1 MSSAGQ
7 DMGKDKVSS
16 VLFRLGAPAMI
27 SMFFQNLYALV
38 DTMFVGWLGPH
49 PLASMSLCIP
59 LIFISLALGKG
70 LAVGA
75 TTLASR
81 ARGEDRP
88 EQASRIIRSV
98 LPLGLIILLP
108 FVLISL
114 PMVNQAL
121 FLRLGA
127 HADTLTQ
134 IAPYMIWVGPT
145 YPVMGAALICEGIF
159 LSYGDA
165 KTPMIAMIAGNLLNL
180 VLDPFLI
187 FYCNLGVQGA
197 SLASLLGWAL
207 SGALMWHRLIKKGL
221 DRPVPLCRA
230 SDRNFWRPILV
241 MGSPVALS
249 LLIIPLS
256 SLAFNLFLVK
266 AGPAYVGGWALS
278 ARVEMM
284 LTLPIYGL
292 ACALIPFCGFNLGR
306 KDAARIGE
314 ATGFVLMVSYVI
326 MVPVALY
333 FHFKAPQVLA
343 LMRPDPGVLEQA
355 AFCLSWAVA
364 GYFFLPFE
372 LVAGTVAQGVG
383 QPRYAL
389 VINLVRLL
397 ALRLPLA
404 FVFMNLWGGR
414 GIYLSHPVSMSL
426 TGLASIFILRHIM
439 GQVSILCRP
448 VLKKPSISRVLPG
461 Q

>member
-1 MSSAGQ
+1 
-7 DMGKDKVSS
+7 MGSGPVRT

-81 ARGEDRP
+81 ARGEDNQ
-88 EQASRIIRSV
+88 QAAAGIIRSV
-98 LPLGLIILLP
+98 LPLGLVILVP
-108 FVLISL
+108 FVLLSL
-114 PMVNQAL
+114 PAVNQAL
-121 FLRLGA
+121 FSLLGA
-127 HADTLTQ
+127 HEDTLVE

-165 KTPMIAMIAGNLLNL
+165 KTPMVAMIAGNLANL
-180 VLDPFLI
+180 VLDPFFI
-187 FYCNLGVQGA
+187 FFCNLGVQGA

-207 SGALMWHRLIKKGL
+207 SCGLMWRQLVRKDMDQPAFSCPAP
-221 DRPVPLCRA
+221 DRA
-230 SDRNFWRPILV
+230 FWRGILV

-249 LLIIPLS
+249 LLIIPFS
-256 SLAFNLFLVK
+256 SLAFNVFLAK

-292 ACALIPFCGFNLGR
+292 ACSLIPFCGFNLGK
-306 KDAARIGE
+306 KDAGRIGE
-314 ATGFVLMVSYVI
+314 AVRFVLLVSYAV
-326 MVPVALY
+326 MVPVALF
-333 FHFKAPQVLA
+333 FHFNAAGVLA
-343 LMRPDPGVLEQA
+343 LLKPDAGVLVRA

-364 GYFFLPFE
+364 GYLFLPFE
-372 LVAGTVAQGVG
+372 LVAGTVSQGIG
-383 QPRYAL
+383 RPRYAL
-389 VINLVRLL
+389 VINLVRLVC
-397 ALRLPLA
+397 LRLPLA
-404 FVFMNLWGGR
+404 FVFMGLWGGE
-414 GIYLSHPVSMSL
+414 GIYLSHPVSMTLS
-426 TGLASIFILRHIM
+426 GLMSAALLGLIFR
-439 GQVSILCRP
+439 QVRAQCRP
-448 VLKKPSISRVLPG
+448 APDHPSPASGDGKKGVMHE